1 MAKKNLLLWAYVL
14 KTERDRKEI
23 ADAMNTFSPTFRT
36 NPLTAEKSRLLL
48 LSCEEVIDALHK
60 VYRAWGTVAARGIA
74 QELEHA
80 PVFIGVREG

>member
-60 VYRAWGTVAARGIA
+60 RGTAAARDIA
-74 QELEHA
+74 QELEWLLE
-80 PVFIGVREG
+80 FGTS